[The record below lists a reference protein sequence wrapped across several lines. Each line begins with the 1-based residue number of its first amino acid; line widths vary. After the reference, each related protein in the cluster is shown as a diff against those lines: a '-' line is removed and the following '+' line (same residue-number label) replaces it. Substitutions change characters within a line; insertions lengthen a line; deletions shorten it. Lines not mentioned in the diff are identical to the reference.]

1 MYDDFIEQLRK
12 TCWGESA
19 LDIDRERAYAADI
32 IEDLQYRL
40 TIAINNADFWK
51 ESCYLAQK
59 QLEKNVMELEQ
70 INAAYRFKSICDSN
84 E

>member
-19 LDIDRERAYAADI
+19 LDTDRERAFAADI
-32 IEDLQYRL
+32 IEELQYRL
-40 TIAINNADFWK
+40 IIATNNADVWK

-59 QLEKNVMELEQ
+59 QLEESVMKLEQ